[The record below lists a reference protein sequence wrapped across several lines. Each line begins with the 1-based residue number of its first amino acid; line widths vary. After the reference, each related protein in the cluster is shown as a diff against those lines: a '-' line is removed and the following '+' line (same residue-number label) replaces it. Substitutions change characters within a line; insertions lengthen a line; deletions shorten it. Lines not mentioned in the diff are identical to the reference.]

1 MKTIGF
7 IGGMSWES
15 SSIYYRIANQ
25 EVNNQLG
32 KSHSSKNIMFSLD
45 FQEVAE
51 LQHAGEWEKLT
62 IIMRDTALRLEKA
75 GADFVV
81 ICTNTMHL
89 MAPELEDALNIPL
102 LHIADAVAEEIKNHN
117 ITKVGLLGTRFTMEK
132 GFYRERLDKNHDIEV
147 ITPEEEDRKIVHD
160 IIYNELVLGEF
171 HSGSRKMYQEVITR
185 LQKKGAEGV
194 ILGCTEI
201 PLLIQQEHSD
211 IPLFDTTH
219 IHARKAVEWSLD
231 ER

>member
-15 SSIYYRIANQ
+15 SSVYYRIVNQ
-25 EVNNQLG
+25 EINAKKG
-32 KSHSSKNIMFSLD
+32 KSHSSKNILFSLD
-45 FQEVAE
+45 FQEISE

-75 GADFVV
+75 GADFIV

-89 MAPELEDALNIPL
+89 MAPALEEALNIPL
-102 LHIADAVAEEIKNHN
+102 LHIADAVAEEIKNRD
-117 ITKVGLLGTRFTMEK
+117 IYKVGLLGTRFTMEK
-132 GFYRERLDKNHDIEV
+132 GFYKEKLSNGHNIEV
-147 ITPEEEDRKIVHD
+147 ITPEAEDRKVVHD
-160 IIYNELVLGEF
+160 IIYNELVFGEF
-171 HSGSRKMYQEVITR
+171 HSGSRRMYQEIVTR

-201 PLLIQQEHSD
+201 PMLIQQEHSEV
-211 IPLFDTTH
+211 PLFDTTK
-219 IHARKAVEWSLD
+219 IHARKAVDWSLD
-231 ER
+231 E